1 MLVGQATA
9 LDIVNARGEEVGLP
23 IIALDDGTGS

>member
-9 LDIVNARGEEVGLP
+9 LDYVNARREEVGLP
-23 IIALDDGTGS
+23 IIALNDGTGS